1 MDKQKKFV
9 SIVAYLNNR
18 EPFVGEFIGKVMG
31 KCRDLFEKCELI
43 LVDDASTDNS
53 VAAAKECLAGM
64 QGAGFMTSV
73 IRMSVRQGLEP
84 AMNAGRDIAIG
95 DFVYEFD
102 DVLVDYDACLIE
114 QAYEKCVSG
123 FDVVSVSPDSSL
135 RVSSSLFYKLYN
147 RFSGTQTP
155 IGRETFRLLSRRA
168 VNRVEEVGSYIP
180 YRKAVYM
187 NSGLK
192 TERITYQADRLK
204 KNEYRKAE
212 NRFGLG
218 MDTLIYF
225 TNVMEKVSFTISVV
239 FFVIALGIIIYV
251 ICSLF
256 MDEHL
261 SSGWVSTM
269 GFLSIGFVGIFT
281 LITIMMR
288 YLSVIVNLIFKQK
301 KYLIEDIEKISG
313 E

>member
-9 SIVAYLNNR
+9 SVVAYLNNR
-18 EPFVGEFIGKVMG
+18 EAFVGEFIGKVMG

-43 LVDDASTDNS
+43 LVDDASTDGS
-53 VAAAKECLAGM
+53 VAVAKECLSGV

-73 IRMSVRQGLEP
+73 VRMSVRQGLEP
-84 AMNAGRDIAIG
+84 TMNAGRDLAIG

-102 DVLVDYDACLIE
+102 DVLVDYDPVLME
-114 QAYEKCVSG
+114 QAYEKCVGG
-123 FDVVSVSPDSSL
+123 FDVVSVSPDSKL
-135 RVSSSLFYKLYN
+135 RVSSSLFYRIYN
-147 RFSGTQTP
+147 RFSGTQAP
-155 IGRETFRLLSRRA
+155 IGCETFRLLSRRA
-168 VNRVEEVGSYIP
+168 VNRVEEMGSYIP

-192 TERITYQADRLK
+192 TERITYDPIAVSGGARR
-204 KNEYRKAE
+204 NTG
-212 NRFGLG
+212 RFGLG

-225 TNVMEKVSFTISVV
+225 TNVMEKVSFAISIV

-288 YLSVIVNLIFKQK
+288 YLSVIVNLIFQQK

>member
-1 MDKQKKFV
+1 MDQQKKFV
-9 SIVAYLNNR
+9 SIVAYLYNR
-18 EPFVGEFIGKVMG
+18 DRFVGEFIGKVMG

-43 LVDDASTDNS
+43 LVDDASADSS
-53 VAAAKECLAGM
+53 VSTVKECLAGM

-73 IRMSVRQGLEP
+73 IRMSVHQGLEA
-84 AMNAGRDIAIG
+84 AMNAGRDLAIG

-102 DVLVDYDACLIE
+102 DVLVDYDPELME
-114 QAYEKCVSG
+114 EAYGKCASG
-123 FDVVSVSPDSSL
+123 ADVVSVSPDCKL
-135 RVSSSLFYKLYN
+135 RLSSSLFYRVYN
-147 RFSGTQTP
+147 KFSGTQAP

-168 VNRVEEVGSYIP
+168 VNRVEEMGSCIP

-187 NSGLK
+187 NSGLR
-192 TERITYQADRLK
+192 TERIVYKPAAVSGGRRNADG
-204 KNEYRKAE
+204 
-212 NRFGLG
+212 RFGLG

-225 TNVMEKVSFTISVV
+225 TNVMEKVSFAISVI

-269 GFLSIGFVGIFT
+269 GFMSIGFVGIFT

>member
-9 SIVAYLNNR
+9 SVVAYLNNR
-18 EPFVGEFIGKVMG
+18 EQLVGPFIGKVMG

-43 LVDDASTDNS
+43 LVDDASTDQS
-53 VAAAKECLAGM
+53 VTAAKECLSGA
-64 QGAGFMTSV
+64 QGTGFMTSIV
-73 IRMSVRQGLEP
+73 RMSVHQGLEV
-84 AMNAGRDIAIG
+84 AMNAGRDLAIG

-102 DVLVDYDACLIE
+102 DVLVDYDPGLME
-114 QAYEKCVSG
+114 QTYEKCISG
-123 FDVVSVSPDSSL
+123 FDVVSVSPDSKL
-135 RVSSSLFYKLYN
+135 RVSSSMFYRIYN
-147 RFSGTQTP
+147 KFSGTQAP

-168 VNRVEEVGSYIP
+168 VNRVEEMGSYIP

-192 TERITYQADRLK
+192 TERITYTPITIIGADR
-204 KNEYRKAE
+204 RTAGG
-212 NRFGLG
+212 RFGLG

-225 TNVMEKVSFTISVV
+225 TNVMEKISFIISVV

-269 GFLSIGFVGIFT
+269 GFMSIGFVGIFT